1 MMDTSPAVTAMISAR
16 YREMTP
22 EARLEAASSLFES
35 ARAIVESSLPQDLSP
50 VERRLAWAK
59 RFYGSE
65 LPDAALR
72 AYANFRAR

>member
-1 MMDTSPAVTAMISAR
+1 MDTSPAVTAIVSAR

-22 EARLEAASSLFES
+22 EARLEAAASLFES
-35 ARAIVESSLPQDLSP
+35 ARAIVESSLPQNLSP